1 MMNENLKLVIDL
13 PFIGSVV
20 LNVILLGVIALLIWY
35 CFKLLKKIYFISDT
49 IGATNQRITGF
60 LNHLEEV
67 YSLDTFYGDQTLQ
80 ELIAHGKEL
89 RVFVDDYILEVV
101 PDDHTLELEEEETEE
116 GEIDDDANTE
126 KTE

>member
-1 MMNENLKLVIDL
+1 M
-13 PFIGSVV
+13 PFIGSAA

-49 IGATNQRITGF
+49 IGVTNQRIKGF
-60 LNHLEEV
+60 LNHLEQV

-116 GEIDDDANTE
+116 EAE
-126 KTE
+126 E

>member
-1 MMNENLKLVIDL
+1 MNENLKLVIDL

-49 IGATNQRITGF
+49 IGVTNQRITGF
-60 LNHLEEV
+60 LNHLEQV

-80 ELIAHGKEL
+80 ELIGHGKEL
-89 RVFVDDYILEVV
+89 KVFVDDYILEVV
-101 PDDHTLELEEEETEE
+101 PDDHVLELEEEETEE